1 MYRCVPSENGA
12 VHIRNCSG
20 SKSKRV
26 AGGGGGRRSRLL
38 LSFVRKRQKKK
49 ENEIK
54 RLVDGI
60 WSRGCF

>member
-26 AGGGGGRRSRLL
+26 AGEGAEDARDFFY
-38 LSFVRKRQKKK
+38 LSLEKDKRKKK
-49 ENEIK
+49 MK
-54 RLVDGI
+54 
-60 WSRGCF
+60 